1 MNNVTKYSIIFITV
15 VLYYTITPAV
25 QYYTIVCLTLISLIG
40 IPHGAADHKISAS
53 LNKKSNFLLFVAKY
67 LLISLGYIVWWMFM
81 PGKSF
86 VFFLILSAFHF
97 GQEFLED
104 MGVKHYNLWE
114 IMFWGSIILFLPILI
129 SFAELKSILELVTQS
144 SLPEIPSWLVIVSV
158 SLSIILSIF
167 RLYWLKTKN
176 KISPDE
182 FTKRFLN
189 IAVLLI
195 LFEIVPFLIAFTL
208 YFVLFHSVNSFA
220 HQYKWLKSK
229 TKNYSIKSFIVD
241 LIPFSLLS
249 IFGIVLVVLT
259 LKPETDQELVSYFI
273 VLISIITLP
282 HTILFNQFYSLK
294 MKS

>member
-1 MNNVTKYSIIFITV
+1 MNNLTKYSIIFVTV
-15 VLYYTITPAV
+15 VLYYAITPSV

-53 LNKKSNFLLFVAKY
+53 LNKKSNFFLFVTKY
-67 LLISLGYIVWWMFM
+67 LLISVGYIIWWMFM

-104 MGVKHYNLWE
+104 MGINKYNLWE
-114 IMFWGSIILFLPILI
+114 IMFWGAVILFSPILI
-129 SFAELKSILELVTQS
+129 SYTELKSTIELVTQS
-144 SLPEIPSWLVIVSV
+144 SLPEIPSWLVIVLI
-158 SLSIILSIF
+158 SLSIILSTF

-176 KISPDE
+176 KISSRE
-182 FTKRFLN
+182 FNKRFLN

-195 LFEIVPFLIAFTL
+195 LFAIVPFLIAFTL
-208 YFVLFHSVNSFA
+208 YFILFHSANSFA
-220 HQYKWLKSK
+220 HQYKWLKSN
-229 TKNYSIKSFIVD
+229 TKNYSIKSFIFD

-249 IFGIVLVVLT
+249 LFGIVLVVLT
-259 LKPETDQELVSYFI
+259 LNPETDQELVSYFI

-294 MKS
+294 IKS